1 MAIITRGILGG
12 FSGKIGN
19 IVGTSWKGR
28 AVMKSMPLSVA
39 NPRTSGQV
47 NQRNSMT
54 FAVAAAK
61 AFLADAIAFLCSPF
75 SGDISGYNLFVKRCI
90 KAFNSDGTFTA
101 ENFKIA
107 QGQLGN
113 YTVGEATISS
123 GGDSLALDASAR
135 EDSNYNLSTDELYVI
150 VWNNTKQKGFT
161 KVLPVAAS
169 YSSESVSLPS
179 DFCEASDSVYVFLAT
194 KRIDN
199 SHASDTFAITT
210 SVTA

>member
-1 MAIITRGILGG
+1 MAIIKRGVLGG

-61 AFLADAIAFLCSPF
+61 EFLAGAIADLCSPF

-90 KAFNSDGTFTA
+90 KAFASDGTFLV
-101 ENFKIA
+101 ENFNIS
-107 QGQLGN
+107 QGVLGN
-113 YTVGEATISS
+113 YQLASATISS
-123 GGDSLALDASAR
+123 STDELSLDCSVR
-135 EDSNYNLSTDELYVI
+135 EDSNYNLSTDELFVI
-150 VWNNTKQKGFT
+150 VWNNSQKRGFT
-161 KVLPVAAS
+161 AVLPVAAS
-169 YSSESVSLPS
+169 YSSESISLPAGFANS
-179 DFCEASDSVYVFLAT
+179 GEQLFTFLAT

-199 SHASDTFAITT
+199 SQASDTLFVSTNV
-210 SVTA
+210 S